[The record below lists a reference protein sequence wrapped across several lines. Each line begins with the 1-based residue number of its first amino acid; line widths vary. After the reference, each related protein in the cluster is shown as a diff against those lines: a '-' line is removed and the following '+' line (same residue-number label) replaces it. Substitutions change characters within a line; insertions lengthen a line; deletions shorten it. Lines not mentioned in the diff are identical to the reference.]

1 MDNINVLII
10 EDTKAQS
17 DALAKVLNSNNY
29 NIVGIATSY
38 KDALDLFYNNK
49 VDIVV
54 IDIFLNGNPDGITF
68 AETIN
73 VVPDASR
80 PFVFLTSST
89 DRKIF
94 ERAKLTQPFSFLM
107 KPFNELEILYAIE
120 MAVEKFYAQN
130 DVFLSDEEDTVISKD
145 YLFIKKGKSLKK
157 VLLNDIIYIDV
168 EEKYCN
174 IITEKEKFVILISLT
189 KILNLL
195 DNTMFCRT
203 HRNFIVNAEKIV
215 EIIPADNL
223 ILLSG
228 GYKATLSDTYK
239 TIIKKIRTLR

>member
-1 MDNINVLII
+1 MDNVNVLII
-10 EDTKAQS
+10 EDTKTES
-17 DALAKVLNSNNY
+17 DALAKVLNTNNF

-73 VVPDASR
+73 VVPDAAR

-145 YLFIKKGKSLKK
+145 YLFIKKG
-157 VLLNDIIYIDV
+157 
-168 EEKYCN
+168 
-174 IITEKEKFVILISLT
+174 
-189 KILNLL
+189 NL
-195 DNTMFCRT
+195 
-203 HRNFIVNAEKIV
+203 
-215 EIIPADNL
+215 
-223 ILLSG
+223 
-228 GYKATLSDTYK
+228 
-239 TIIKKIRTLR
+239 